1 MVAIMSDHR
10 SPSRLPAV
18 AAALA
23 LAVLFGGNALAQG
36 SAGKAAAFFV
46 CHGYG
51 CEYRTKVLIGP
62 TDAERLAAIFAG
74 SASSAQAERDSLR
87 KAVSLFEER
96 STSAI
101 GIRDDARSQF
111 GEGRI
116 KGQMD
121 CIDESTNTH
130 GFLLY
135 LQKAGVLH
143 HHAVL
148 ANSSRGL
155 FVDGR
160 YPHATAVIK
169 DKETGEIF
177 AVDSWFEPGGGPPD
191 IMLLSEWKKR
201 GVMGER

>member
-1 MVAIMSDHR
+1 MSVLWF
-10 SPSRLPAV
+10 PLRLPIV
-18 AAALA
+18 AAALTTTA
-23 LAVLFGGNALAQG
+23 LFGGGALAQG

-51 CEYRTKVLIGP
+51 CEYRTKVLIGSA
-62 TDAERLAAIFAG
+62 DADRLAAIFG
-74 SASSAQAERDSLR
+74 NGASSAPAERDAIR

-101 GIRDDARSQF
+101 GVRDDARSLF

-135 LQKAGVLH
+135 LQKTGLLRH
-143 HHAVL
+143 HTVL
-148 ANSSRGL
+148 ANSSRGM

-169 DKETGEIF
+169 DNETGEIF

>member
-1 MVAIMSDHR
+1 MVAIMSDIR
-10 SPSRLPAV
+10 FSVRLPAV

-23 LAVLFGGNALAQG
+23 TMVLFGGSALAQG
-36 SAGKAAAFFV
+36 SAGKAAAFLV

-51 CEYRTKVLIGP
+51 CEYRTKVLIGS
-62 TDAERLAAIFAG
+62 TDVDRVADFFTKDAETAE
-74 SASSAQAERDSLR
+74 AERASIR

-96 STSAI
+96 STGAI

-121 CIDESTNTH
+121 CIDESTNTR

-135 LQKAGVLH
+135 LQKAGLLRH
-143 HHAVL
+143 HTVL
-148 ANSSRGL
+148 ANSSRGM